1 MNYIL
6 NKTKEKSLNE
16 HLRGDELK
24 RKSRLTKKL
33 KQKLKLLIGN
43 SKTTTWCK
51 SVITDML
58 GFRVGC
64 DLYIMSINGR

>member
-6 NKTKEKSLNE
+6 NKTKEKSLSE
-16 HLRGDELK
+16 HLRGDGLK

-43 SKTTTWCK
+43 GKTTTDY
-51 SVITDML
+51 T
-58 GFRVGC
+58 
-64 DLYIMSINGR
+64 